1 MKSFLIVTALALFAL
16 PSFAEANTPQAPCT
30 AYFGV
35 LQYDPKA
42 PGFFVAAMSSSQ
54 AKWLAK
60 NGQKHYPG
68 LCLSLEKA
76 KYLIVWT
83 TSTQVATTERTVQR
97 TGQVSTSTTGY
108 ETGMFNTYGGL
119 TTWGNYSGSFS
130 SNSTSTYTY
139 DEVVPVTTATDHC
152 YIYVLK
158 SVGATVWED
167 VRNKVSQPQAIFST
181 ETFRPRPVPNQPDPS
196 GATIIGYLLRKEPTA
211 RAFDA
216 SLKFI
221 FERGAQATP
230 VAALLPHEEK
240 SGDLVAP
247 TTQPKQTQV
256 ETPTGA
262 NIQNTK
268 VHVTSTPDG
277 GEVYV
282 DGKFRGN
289 TPSDILIPKGEH
301 VVKVI
306 LHQKEWSRTVEITGG
321 EIHLQADLVDEK
333 SVARDAPTTEPERSQ
348 VATKQK
354 AIEQMRRVANAIKQC
369 PEQKAYQSERGV
381 SKSYAGPPT
390 NVEWDVIPSK
400 TVRSPFQGVIEFT
413 LPSRWAPPLWCSTPS
428 NPLEEQACQDAIAEQ
443 AKEGPEWREEH
454 YRYEFDVGSDAP
466 ELVKMLWVAKD
477 RKNNTVTQEATP
489 TAIDECWVAAA
500 KSLNA
505 PAQRVAASSSSET
518 GGGSSSANLHV
529 KPWNRT
535 AIRAAFVELAASD
548 RKDRI
553 KLWYTLTN
561 TTDGEYRIQ
570 NMSGITTA
578 VSAHGKTDFLYAFN
592 QGMISLE
599 MPLIIPA
606 NGKIRAMLTVALQTD
621 KSVPSDASDAT
632 VTIYKTD
639 VMSFLRSKYSKMQ
652 GFVLMD
658 EGTRYEIDF
667 PAGAWSE
674 TVPFRD

>member
-1 MKSFLIVTALALFAL
+1 MRIFLSIPALALFVL
-16 PSFAEANTPQAPCT
+16 PSFAQSNAPQAPCT

-35 LQYDPKA
+35 LQYDPKV
-42 PGFFVAAMSSSQ
+42 PGFLVAAMSSSQ
-54 AKWLAK
+54 AKWLPK

-97 TGQVSTSTTGY
+97 TGEVDTSATGS
-108 ETGMFNTYGGL
+108 ETGTFNTYGSL
-119 TTWGNYSGSFS
+119 STWGNYSGSFS
-130 SNSTSTYTY
+130 SNSTSSYTY
-139 DEVVPVTTATDHC
+139 DETVPVTTATDHC

-158 SVGATVWED
+158 SVGATVWDD
-167 VRNKVSQPQAIFST
+167 VRNRISQPTAIFSG
-181 ETFRPRPVPNQPDPS
+181 ETLRPARPGSAESDPS
-196 GATIIGYLLRKEPTA
+196 WEGAAPTIRSLFGKEPTSHA
-211 RAFDA
+211 LDGALR
-216 SLKFI
+216 FI
-221 FERGAQATP
+221 FEHGAQTTP
-230 VAALLPHEEK
+230 VAALLPREEK
-240 SGDLVAP
+240 SGDPVAP
-247 TTQPKQTQV
+247 TQRAAETAV
-256 ETPTGA
+256 E
-262 NIQNTK
+262 NTK

-306 LHQKEWSRTVEITGG
+306 LHHKEWSRTVEITGG

-333 SVARDAPTTEPERSQ
+333 SGARDAPTSEPERSQ

-354 AIEQMRRVANAIKQC
+354 AIEQMRQVANAIKQC
-369 PEQKAYQSERGV
+369 PEQMTYQSERGV
-381 SKSYAGPPT
+381 NKSYAGPPT
-390 NVEWDVIPSK
+390 NVEWDVIPST

-413 LPSRWAPPLWCSTPS
+413 LPSRWAPPLCSRPS
-428 NPLEEQACQDAIAEQ
+428 NPLEEQACQDAIAET
-443 AKEGPEWREEH
+443 AKEGPEWRDEH

-477 RKNNTVTQEATP
+477 RKNNALTQEATP
-489 TAIDECWVAAA
+489 PAIHECWVEAA
-500 KSLNA
+500 KSVNA
-505 PAQRVAASSSSET
+505 HAKSAAASSSSET
-518 GGGSSSANLHV
+518 GRGSSPANLHV

-535 AIRAAFVELAASD
+535 AIRAEFVELAASD

-561 TTDGEYRIQ
+561 TTDADYRIQ

-592 QGMISLE
+592 EGMISPE

-606 NGKIRAMLTVALQTD
+606 NGKIRAMLTVALQTE
-621 KSVPSDASDAT
+621 KSVPSDASDAM
-632 VTIYKTD
+632 VTIYKND

-658 EGTRYEIDF
+658 EGSSYEIDF

-674 TVPFRD
+674 TVER